1 MKIEPL
7 DHFEKILLL
16 KRYSKQTIDNYVSHL
31 RLAQVFFD
39 NKNFT
44 SISDKEWF
52 NYLFHLVHY
61 GLPVYAR
68 TTYKAK
74 EIINNANFDKTN
86 MVGEDGSIVIDL
98 DSMNNYT
105 KSR

>member
-52 NYLFHLVHY
+52 NYLFHLVHIQKLL
-61 GLPVYAR
+61 GHHNIK
-68 TTYKAK
+68 TTLIYTH
-74 EIINNANFDKTN
+74 IANESLMTIK
-86 MVGEDGSIVIDL
+86 SPL
-98 DSMNNYT
+98 D
-105 KSR
+105 

>member
-31 RLAQVFFD
+31 RLAQVFFE

-52 NYLFHLVHY
+52 NYLFHLVHTKKNSCFY
-61 GLPVYAR
+61 SKASCGELEIVLQRGFWSRQGL
-68 TTYKAK
+68 
-74 EIINNANFDKTN
+74 
-86 MVGEDGSIVIDL
+86 
-98 DSMNNYT
+98 
-105 KSR
+105 